1 MATHGKRV
9 YTLADV
15 AAHSSRNDCWLVIG
29 GKVYDVTKFLE
40 DHPGGEEVL
49 LASVGKD
56 STNDFEDI
64 GHTKNA
70 RAIMAQYFV
79 GEIDAASI
87 PTKIKYTPPK
97 QPFYN
102 QDKTPQFILKLVQ
115 LLIPVTILAL
125 ALSVRIYTNQST

>member
-1 MATHGKRV
+1 MASHGKGV
-9 YTLADV
+9 YTLTDV

-70 RAIMAQYFV
+70 RAIMDQYYV

-87 PTKIKYTPPK
+87 PKKFKYTPPK

-102 QDKTPQFILKLVQ
+102 QDKTLQFILKLVQ
-115 LLIPVTILAL
+115 LLIPMTILAL
-125 ALSVRIYTNQST
+125 ALSVRIYTNQ

>member
-1 MATHGKRV
+1 
-9 YTLADV
+9 
-15 AAHSSRNDCWLVIG
+15 
-29 GKVYDVTKFLE
+29 
-40 DHPGGEEVL
+40 
-49 LASVGKD
+49 
-56 STNDFEDI
+56 
-64 GHTKNA
+64 
-70 RAIMAQYFV
+70 MAQYFV

-125 ALSVRIYTNQST
+125 ALSVRIYTTQST